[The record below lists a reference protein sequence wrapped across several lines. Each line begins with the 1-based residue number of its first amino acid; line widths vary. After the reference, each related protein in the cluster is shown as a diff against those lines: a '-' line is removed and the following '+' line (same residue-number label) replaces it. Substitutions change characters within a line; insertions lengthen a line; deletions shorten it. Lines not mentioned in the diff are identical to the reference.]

1 MIYKV
6 SGHIYGFN
14 TILDIE
20 LSEIDELFATIK
32 NMGDEKISFTL
43 VNPYLLREYSFDI
56 PSDIKVL
63 LDINEKSN
71 LLVYNIVVVQD
82 PLDESKIN
90 FLAPLIFN
98 KDNQTMAQVI
108 LKPEKHPDFGMAES
122 IKSFKQ

>member
-1 MIYKV
+1 MVYKV

-14 TILDIE
+14 STMEVE

-32 NMGDEKISFTL
+32 DVENENVSFTL
-43 VNPYLLREYSFDI
+43 INPYILREYSCDL
-56 PSDIKVL
+56 PSDVKVL

-98 KDNQTMAQVI
+98 KDNQKMAQVI